1 MRALDEGRG
10 ARVEGRAQNK
20 EVKEVGEVEEVEE
33 VEEELRD
40 SGFPIPNS
48 PYTKSPI
55 PITQFPE

>member
-20 EVKEVGEVEEVEE
+20 EVKEVGEVEE